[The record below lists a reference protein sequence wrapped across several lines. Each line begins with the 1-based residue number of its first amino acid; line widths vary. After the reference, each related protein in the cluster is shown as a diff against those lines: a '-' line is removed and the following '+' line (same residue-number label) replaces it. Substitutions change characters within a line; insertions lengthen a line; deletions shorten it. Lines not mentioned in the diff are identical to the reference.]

1 MTRLLL
7 VGANSEMFELA
18 RSLGHDICSV
28 VDTTVPEERWR
39 DYLVLRTDRLA
50 VESGGFDAALLAIDS
65 PSDRA
70 EAYRFYTEAGVT
82 CISLS
87 AGRISETAICGTALM
102 VHRGAH
108 LSADCVVGV
117 GVRLNYGA
125 NVMHDSTLGDFTT
138 IAPNAVVLGC
148 VTIGAMSYVGAN
160 ATILP
165 GLKVGVGCTV
175 GAGAVVTCD
184 VPDGNTVMGI
194 PAR

>member
-1 MTRLLL
+1 MVRLLL

-18 RSLGHDICSV
+18 HSLGHDV
-28 VDTTVPEERWR
+28 RAVADTAVQEERWR
-39 DYLVLRTDRLA
+39 DCRVLRTDIEA
-50 VESGGFDAALLAIDS
+50 IESGGFDAALLAIDS
-65 PSDRA
+65 PQDRA
-70 EAYRFYTEAGVT
+70 KAFNLYTAAGVT

-87 AGRISETAICGTALM
+87 EGWVSESAKCGAALL

-125 NVMHDSTLGDFTT
+125 NVMHDSTLGDFAT
-138 IAPNAVVLGC
+138 IAPNAVVLGR
-148 VTIGAMSYVGAN
+148 VTIGKMSYVGAN

-165 GLKVGVGCTV
+165 GLKIGMSCTI

-184 VPDGNTVMGI
+184 VSDGRTVKGI
-194 PAR
+194 PAK